1 MFLLQ
6 FQNSFHDT
14 TSSINIP
21 QNKFSHLSDG
31 DNWRLA
37 LSYQI
42 LVEIKL
48 DNVSGG
54 VFLMTITYSDDLFRD
69 LLQIV
74 LAVD

>member
-1 MFLLQ
+1 M
-6 FQNSFHDT
+6 
-14 TSSINIP
+14 
-21 QNKFSHLSDG
+21 
-31 DNWRLA
+31 
-37 LSYQI
+37 SYQI